1 MELRTELRRIRSSAL
16 LACTLLLLFVF
27 LEPPISIFG
36 WVLYG
41 TGMLSLIY
49 VALASVIVLKNI
61 KSHDSE
67 VRRHE

>member
-1 MELRTELRRIRSSAL
+1 
-16 LACTLLLLFVF
+16 LFVF
-27 LEPPISIFG
+27 LEPPISILG

-41 TGMLSLIY
+41 AGMLSLIY
-49 VALASVIVLKNI
+49 VALASVIVLKKI